1 MSGCASSERKSRR
14 FRATRRRRRRT
25 TSRGFIIVDQTQS
38 FGPILILL
46 VLIVSF
52 LYMHFTNGSGLT
64 RIYLAGAIVLA
75 AILILLPSLNIDLP
89 SWFQAGFGQTKIQ
102 LGLDLQGGTHLLM
115 QVKLDDAVK
124 TQLGRRA
131 DDLKKELK
139 TNKID
144 FTDVSVDD
152 SGNLNV
158 KLKSSADRTPFLDLV
173 QKSYTDLT
181 ASSNTDS
188 SSIGPVYSMA
198 YKPQEL
204 QTIRSN
210 AMDQALETIRNRID
224 QLGVRETTVAKEGD
238 NEILVQLPGIQDPE
252 RAKELI
258 GKTAVLEFKLVD
270 DTNNVQDAIKNGAPA
285 GDEILYG
292 TSETGGKEP
301 YLVESP
307 VLMTGDVVTAANVRP
322 GARLEGPYVEVELDN
337 RGADI
342 FDAMTSENVGR
353 HLAIVL
359 DDTVYSAPQ
368 IKERI
373 PGGHVQITGRF
384 SIEEAHD
391 LAIVLRSGALPAPV
405 EIEEERTVGPSLG
418 RDSIRQ
424 GEMSFVI
431 GAGAVLIFMALYY
444 SGAGLLAD
452 FGLTLNILLLICV
465 MAALGATLTLPGI
478 AGIVLTLGMSVDANV
493 LVNERMREELRNG
506 KSPREAVKLGYERA
520 WSAIRDSNISTFAA
534 GLILF
539 QFGTGPVKGF
549 AVTLCVGVLTGLFS
563 CVVVTRIWYDYL
575 LSTRKLVR
583 ISV

>member
-1 MSGCASSERKSRR
+1 M
-14 FRATRRRRRRT
+14 
-25 TSRGFIIVDQTQS
+25 DQTQS

-89 SWFQAGFGQTKIQ
+89 DWFKAGFGSTKIQ

-115 QVKLDDAVK
+115 AVKLDDAVK
-124 TQLGRRA
+124 TQLRRRA
-131 DDLKKELK
+131 DDFKKELK
-139 TNKID
+139 DNKID
-144 FTDVSVDD
+144 GDVAADD
-152 SGNLNV
+152 SGNLTV
-158 KLKSSADRTPFLDLV
+158 KLKSSADRTAFLDLA
-173 QKSYTDLT
+173 QKSFSDMTV
-181 ASSNTDS
+181 SSNTDS
-188 SSIGPVYSMA
+188 SSPGPVYSLA

-270 DTNNVQDAIKNGAPA
+270 DTKNVQDAIKDGPPA

-292 TSETGGKEP
+292 TSETGSREP

-307 VLMTGDVVTAANVRP
+307 VLMTGDVVTDARVRP
-322 GARLEGPYVEVELDN
+322 GARLEGPYVAVELDN

-342 FDAMTSENVGR
+342 FDAMTAENVGR
-353 HLAIVL
+353 RLAIVL
-359 DDTVYSAPQ
+359 DNTVYSAPV

-384 SIEEAHD
+384 SMDEAHD

-418 RDSIRQ
+418 RDSIHQ
-424 GEMSFVI
+424 GELSFVI
-431 GAGAVLIFMALYY
+431 GAGAVLIFMAVYY

-452 FGLTLNILLLICV
+452 FGLSLNILLLICV

-563 CVVVTRIWYDYL
+563 CIVVTRAWYDYRI
-575 LSTRKLVR
+575 SIRKLTR

>member
-1 MSGCASSERKSRR
+1 M
-14 FRATRRRRRRT
+14 
-25 TSRGFIIVDQTQS
+25 DQTQG

-64 RIYLAGAIVLA
+64 RIYLAGGIVFA
-75 AILILLPSLNIDLP
+75 AILILLPSLNVDLP
-89 SWFQAGFGQTKIQ
+89 DWYKAAFGASKIQ

-115 QVKLDDAVK
+115 AVKLDEAVK
-124 TQLGRRA
+124 TQLRRRG
-131 DDLKKELK
+131 DDLKQELK
-139 TNKID
+139 NNKID
-144 FTDVSVDD
+144 FQDIAVDAD
-152 SGNLNV
+152 GNLIV
-158 KLKSSADRTPFLDLV
+158 KFKSSAERTPFLDLA
-173 QKSYTDLT
+173 QKSFSDLVV
-181 ASSNTDS
+181 SSGSTDS
-188 SSIGPVYSMA
+188 SGGGPVFSLSF
-198 YKPQEL
+198 KPAEAQL
-204 QTIRSN
+204 IRTN

-224 QLGVRETTVAKEGD
+224 QLGVRETTVAREGD

-270 DTNNVQDAIKNGAPA
+270 DNNNVQDAVKNGPPA
-285 GDEILYG
+285 GDDLLYG
-292 TSETGGKEP
+292 TSERGGREP

-307 VLMTGDVVTAANVRP
+307 VLMTGDVVTDARVRP
-322 GARLEGPYVEVELDN
+322 GARLEGPYVAVELDN
-337 RGADI
+337 RGAQI
-342 FDAMTSENVGR
+342 FDAMTAENVGR
-353 HLAIVL
+353 RLAIIL
-359 DDTVYSAPQ
+359 DNTVYSAPV

-384 SIEEAHD
+384 SMDEAHD

-405 EIEEERTVGPSLG
+405 DIEEERTVGPSLG
-418 RDSIRQ
+418 RDSIRE
-424 GEMSFVI
+424 GELSFVI
-431 GAGAVLIFMALYY
+431 GAGAVLIFMAVYY
-444 SGAGLLAD
+444 SRAGLLAD
-452 FGLTLNILLLICV
+452 FGLSLNILLLICV

-493 LVNERMREELRNG
+493 LVNERMREELRGG
-506 KSPREAVKLGYERA
+506 KSTREAVKLGYERA

-563 CVVVTRIWYDYL
+563 CIVVTRAWYDYKIQM
-575 LSTRKLVR
+575 RKLTA

>member
-1 MSGCASSERKSRR
+1 ME
-14 FRATRRRRRRT
+14 
-25 TSRGFIIVDQTQS
+25 QS
-38 FGPILILL
+38 QGFGPILILL

-64 RIYLAGAIVLA
+64 RIYIAGAIVVA
-75 AILILLPSLNIDLP
+75 AVLILLPSAGIQMPD
-89 SWFQAGFGQTKIQ
+89 WAGFGSTKIQ

-115 QVKLDDAVK
+115 AVKLDEAVK
-124 TQLGRRA
+124 TQLRRRA

-139 TNKID
+139 DNKID
-144 FTDVSVDD
+144 GDVAVDD
-152 SGNLNV
+152 SGNLTV
-158 KLKSSADRTPFLDLV
+158 KLKSSSDRTAFLDLAD
-173 QKSYTDLT
+173 KSFTDLT
-181 ASSNTDS
+181 VSSNTDS

-270 DTNNVQDAIKNGAPA
+270 DTKNVQDAIKDGPPP
-285 GDEILYG
+285 GDEVLYG
-292 TSETGGKEP
+292 TSETGGREP
-301 YLVESP
+301 YLVETP
-307 VLMTGDVVTAANVRP
+307 VLMTGDVVTDARVRP
-322 GARLEGPYVEVELDN
+322 GARLEGPYVAVELDN

-342 FDAMTSENVGR
+342 FDAMTSQNVGR
-353 HLAIVL
+353 RLAIVL
-359 DDTVYSAPQ
+359 DNTVYSAPV

-384 SIEEAHD
+384 SMDEAHD

-431 GAGAVLIFMALYY
+431 GAGAVLIFMAMYY

-563 CVVVTRIWYDYL
+563 CIVVTRAWYDYKISMRRL
-575 LSTRKLVR
+575 TR